1 MAPSLI
7 ATTTG
12 DPTARF
18 GFRGTDLGYF
28 VPTRHGY
35 CLSLFGDSFD
45 TAKPSGSGWRSP
57 IILRQSNADVVTK
70 GPKWDNA
77 VGGARAKQAVSY
89 THQTAEDAARRCVDG
104 FTQIP
109 CDAVHLPDGT
119 YLLANFMIRSWSR
132 SGPASW
138 QTWGVRFWQSREQH
152 AETWTRTTNADTGR
166 ANFDLWNS
174 GKTAKFQ
181 NVTFVMDDA
190 SGYLYVFGTRQG
202 RFDGDGIYLA
212 RVPWSSYNRLSR
224 WEWWGWTG
232 NRWQWGT
239 GVEPTP
245 ILSPALP
252 GGAIGEL
259 NAQTIDGRVVLA
271 YVDYSLAGGAA
282 VTRWS
287 ATPDGVWSAP
297 EVHATQAT
305 QPNLYAPSVH
315 PYSHFGDGAAAMHLS
330 QWNDA
335 LYGCKAWNIT
345 LGDAPAPEP
354 ADQPGDDGEPRCVD
368 TRNMTAD
375 QLADFLLSQTSITP
389 GDLLDSLRGRV
400 N

>member
-7 ATTTG
+7 GTTTG
-12 DPTARF
+12 DPTAPF

-45 TAKPSGSGWRSP
+45 TPKPSGSGWRSP
-57 IILRQSNADVVTK
+57 IILRQSNGDVVTA

-77 VGGARAKQAVSY
+77 VGGRRAKQVVDY

-109 CDAVHLPDGT
+109 CDAVHLPDGS
-119 YLLANFMIRSWSR
+119 YLLANFMIRSWNR
-132 SGPASW
+132 AGKASW
-138 QTWGVRFWQSREQH
+138 QTWGVRFWRSTETH
-152 AETWTRTTNADTGR
+152 AEQWGRTVNGDTGR
-166 ANFDLWNS
+166 ENFDLWND

-181 NVTFVMDDA
+181 NVSFYMDDA

-202 RFDGDGIYLA
+202 RYDGDGIYLA
-212 RVPWSSYNRLSR
+212 RVPWSSYSKLSK
-224 WEWWGWTG
+224 WQWWGWTG
-232 NRWQWGT
+232 SKWEWGT

-245 ILSPALP
+245 ILSPAQP
-252 GGAIGEL
+252 AGAIGEV
-259 NAQTIDGRVVLA
+259 NVQAIDGKVVLA
-271 YVDYSLAGGAA
+271 YVDYSLAGGSA
-282 VTRWS
+282 VTRI
-287 ATPDGVWSAP
+287 ADTPDSTWSAP
-297 EVHATQAT
+297 AIHATQAT

-315 PYSHFGDGAAAMHLS
+315 PYSHFGEGKAAMHLS
-330 QWNDA
+330 QWNDS

-345 LGDAPAPEP
+345 LGDDPTPGEDE
-354 ADQPGDDGEPRCVD
+354 ADDAGMCVD

-375 QLADFLLSQTSITP
+375 ELVGFLRSSTTVTSEELLAA
-389 GDLLDSLRGRV
+389 LRGTV
-400 N
+400 S